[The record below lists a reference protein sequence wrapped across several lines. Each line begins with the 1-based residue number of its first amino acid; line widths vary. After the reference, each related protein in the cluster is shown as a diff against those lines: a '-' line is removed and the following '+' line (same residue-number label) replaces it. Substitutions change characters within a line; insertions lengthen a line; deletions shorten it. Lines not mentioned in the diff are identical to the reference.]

1 MKVPPFLKK
10 RDKVAIVAPA
20 GNIPGGVLDAVDLLQ
35 SWGLEV
41 VLGES
46 VHAFHHQF
54 AGDDRL
60 RASDFQRMLD
70 DPDVKAIIAARGGY
84 GTVRIIDQLDFSG
97 FSLNPKWI
105 IGFSD
110 ITVLHSHIQAL
121 FGIPTLHAQ
130 MPLNIPDATKP
141 SLESLRRALFGES
154 LSYQYESEQANRS
167 GKAAGVLT
175 GGNLAILVSIA
186 GSVSEPDYAGKILF
200 IEDVGEYYYSID
212 RMMRMLQR
220 SGKLE
225 KLAGLII
232 GGFTS
237 LKDNEVRF
245 GQNAEEIIL
254 EVVKEYSYPVASGF
268 PAGHIDNNHALV
280 FGKQVT
286 LEVSGQQ
293 VDLSYQ
299 PLS

>member
-20 GNIPGGVLDAVDLLQ
+20 GNIPGGVLDAVGLLQ

-46 VHAFHHQF
+46 VNSFHHQF
-54 AGDDRL
+54 AGDDHL
-60 RASDFQRMLD
+60 RAGDFQRMLD
-70 DPDVKAIIAARGGY
+70 DPDIKAIIAARGGY
-84 GTVRIIDQLDFSG
+84 GTVRIIDRIDFSG
-97 FSLNPKWI
+97 FAENPKWV

-121 FGIPTLHAQ
+121 FAIPTLHAQ

-141 SLESLRRALFGES
+141 SLESLRQALFGET
-154 LSYQYESEQANRS
+154 LSYQYQSNQGNRN
-167 GKAAGVLT
+167 GTADGVLT

-186 GSVSEPDYAGKILF
+186 GSVSEPDYTGKILF

-212 RMMRMLQR
+212 RMMRMLKR
-220 SGKLE
+220 SGRLKD
-225 KLAGLII
+225 LAGLIV
-232 GGFTS
+232 GGFTA

-245 GQNAEEIIL
+245 GQTAEEIIFD
-254 EVVKEYSYPVASGF
+254 VVKEYAYPVATGF
-268 PAGHIDNNHALV
+268 PAGHIENNHALI
-280 FGKQVT
+280 FGKKVSLQVSDET
-286 LEVSGQQ
+286 VALTYYPSI
-293 VDLSYQ
+293 
-299 PLS
+299 